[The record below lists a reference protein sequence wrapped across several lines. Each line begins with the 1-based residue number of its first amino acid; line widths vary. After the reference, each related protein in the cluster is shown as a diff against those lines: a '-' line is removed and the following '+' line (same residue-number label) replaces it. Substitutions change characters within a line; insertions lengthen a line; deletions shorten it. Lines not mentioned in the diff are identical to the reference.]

1 MSTSRQH
8 LTPVTPSGA
17 DQHDAWLKAFSASL
31 QALDHRVEALV
42 STVRREPAARGDL
55 DDALDLLRQQREEL
69 IVAGEALR
77 EQADELARAAALA
90 ASGDLH
96 GGGLHAPGER
106 SWRDCPALPSSGVC
120 PVYESAGRAAQG
132 IVIDG
137 HDPLPRGLDEP
148 DFSAAQQAR
157 DLSVAVL
164 AHELRGPMSAILGSA
179 RLLRHP
185 GVDPARRER
194 ALAVIE
200 ENAQLQRVLIDDLMD
215 AARLGAHKVELE
227 REPVDLAGVAA
238 CAVEGARP
246 TATERRV
253 TLTCDAPGAAVVR
266 GDGRR
271 LLQVVT
277 NLVANALKFTPAGGA
292 VTVSVTTDPC
302 VATLRVTDTGVGIA
316 PAQLTHVFECFHQGA
331 LPHDAGGLG
340 LGLFLVRAIVEMHGG
355 QVVGASPGE
364 GLGATF
370 TVTLPLTG

>member
-1 MSTSRQH
+1 MSTSRQQQT
-8 LTPVTPSGA
+8 LVTPSGA
-17 DQHDAWLKAFSASL
+17 GQHDTWLTAFSVSL

-42 STVRREPAARGDL
+42 SALRREPAARGDL
-55 DDALDLLRQQREEL
+55 DDALELLRQHREEL
-69 IVAGEALR
+69 IVVGEALR
-77 EQADELARAAALA
+77 ELAHELARSALG
-90 ASGDLH
+90 SGGDLV
-96 GGGLHAPGER
+96 GGGGRAAGER
-106 SWRDCPALPSSGVC
+106 SWRDGAAPASSGVC
-120 PVYESAGRAAQG
+120 PVSEPARRAAEG
-132 IVIDG
+132 IVIDA
-137 HDPLPRGLDEP
+137 HDPLPRGLDVP
-148 DFSAAQQAR
+148 DPSTAQQAR

-227 REPVDLAGVAA
+227 RAPVDLAGVAA

-246 TATERRV
+246 TASERGV
-253 TLTCDAPGAAVVR
+253 TLTCDVSGAAVVR

-292 VTVSVTTDPC
+292 VTVSVRADVC

-316 PAQLTHVFECFHQGA
+316 PELLTHVFECFHQGA

-340 LGLFLVRAIVEMHGG
+340 LGLYLVRAIVEMHGG
-355 QVVGASPGE
+355 QVEGASPGE

-370 TVTLPLTG
+370 TVTLPLAG

>member
-1 MSTSRQH
+1 MSTSRQQQ
-8 LTPVTPSGA
+8 TPVTPSGA
-17 DQHDAWLKAFSASL
+17 EQHDAWLTAFSASL

-42 STVRREPAARGDL
+42 SALRREPAARGDL
-55 DDALDLLRQQREEL
+55 DDALELLRQHREEL
-69 IVAGEALR
+69 IVVGEALR
-77 EQADELARAAALA
+77 ELADELARAAL
-90 ASGDLH
+90 SSGGDLVGV
-96 GGGLHAPGER
+96 GGRAAGER
-106 SWRDCPALPSSGVC
+106 SWRGGTAPASSGVC
-120 PVYESAGRAAQG
+120 PVSEPALRAAQG
-132 IVIDG
+132 IVIDA
-137 HDPLPRGLDEP
+137 HDPLPQGLDAP
-148 DFSAAQQAR
+148 DPSAAQQTR

-227 REPVDLAGVAA
+227 REPVDLAGVVA

-246 TATERRV
+246 TASERGV
-253 TLTCDAPGAAVVR
+253 TLTCDVPGAAVVR

-292 VTVSVTTDPC
+292 VTVSVAADVC

-316 PAQLTHVFECFHQGA
+316 PELLTHVFECFHQGA

-340 LGLFLVRAIVEMHGG
+340 LGLYLVRAIVEMHGG
-355 QVVGASPGE
+355 QVEGSSPGE

-370 TVTLPLTG
+370 TVTLPLAG

>member
-1 MSTSRQH
+1 MSTSIRY

-31 QALDHRVEALV
+31 QALDHRVERLV
-42 STVRREPAARGDL
+42 SAVRREPSARVDL

-77 EQADELARAAALA
+77 EQADELARAALA
-90 ASGDLH
+90 ASGNLY
-96 GGGLHAPGER
+96 GVGLRAPGER
-106 SWRDCPALPSSGVC
+106 AWRDGPALPSSGVC
-120 PVYESAGRAAQG
+120 PASEPAVRAAQG
-132 IVIDG
+132 IVIDA
-137 HDPLPRGLDEP
+137 HDPLPRALDESG
-148 DFSAAQQAR
+148 FSAAQQAR

-200 ENAQLQRVLIDDLMD
+200 ENAQLQRVLVDDLMD

-246 TATERRV
+246 TAAERGV

-292 VTVSVTTDPC
+292 VTVSVTADPC

-316 PAQLTHVFECFHQGA
+316 PAQLTHVFECFHQGG

-370 TVTLPLTG
+370 TVTLPLAG

>member
-1 MSTSRQH
+1 MSTSRRH
-8 LTPVTPSGA
+8 LTPVKPSGA

-42 STVRREPAARGDL
+42 SAVRREPAARGDL
-55 DDALDLLRQQREEL
+55 DDSLELLRLQREEL

-77 EQADELARAAALA
+77 EQADELARAALT
-90 ASGDLH
+90 ASGDLV
-96 GGGLHAPGER
+96 GVGIRAPDNR
-106 SWRDCPALPSSGVC
+106 SWRDGPMLPSSGVC
-120 PVYESAGRAAQG
+120 PIYEPAGRAAQG

-137 HDPLPRGLDEP
+137 HDPLSRALDESE
-148 DFSAAQQAR
+148 FSAAQQAR

-355 QVVGASPGE
+355 QVVGASAGE